1 MIKKILFLGAQG
13 SGKST
18 QGKLLAQFLG
28 LPYISTGDIFRAM
41 TGEIK
46 QILDQGKLVDD
57 QTTSKIVEEKLREE
71 EYRNGFILDGY
82 PRTME
87 QIKLFDPGF
96 DKVIYLDLSDEEAT
110 RRLLA
115 RAREDDTAELIA
127 ERLRNYHQQTDPVL
141 DYYQQKGMLKQ
152 IDGLSSIDRVQQRI
166 RDAIND

>member
-1 MIKKILFLGAQG
+1 MTKKILFLGVQG

-18 QGKLLAQFLG
+18 QGRLLAQFLG

-46 QILDQGKLVDD
+46 QILSQGKLVDD

-71 EYRNGFILDGY
+71 EYSNGFVLDGY

-87 QIKLFDPGF
+87 QIKLFDPDF

-110 RRLLA
+110 KRLLA
-115 RAREDDTAELIA
+115 RVREDDTAELIA
-127 ERLRNYHQQTDPVL
+127 ERLRNYHKQTNPVL
-141 DYYQQKGMLKQ
+141 DYYRQKKILKQVDGLGSIEAIQQK
-152 IDGLSSIDRVQQRI
+152 I
-166 RDAIND
+166 RDAVNG